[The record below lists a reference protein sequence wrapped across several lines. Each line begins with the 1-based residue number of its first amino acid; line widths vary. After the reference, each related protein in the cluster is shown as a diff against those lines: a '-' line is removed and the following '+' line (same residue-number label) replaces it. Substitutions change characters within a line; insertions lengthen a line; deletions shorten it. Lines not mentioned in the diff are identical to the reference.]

1 MSNVKEK
8 VFVRNA
14 YNYDMDQVSL
24 ETGLKCEDPSLA
36 KQEFKEECDINTIV
50 TRFGLTGEMPEFI
63 TTPLQGDFTE
73 VTDYRS
79 ALHLVME
86 ADAAFM
92 EIPAETRERFGN
104 DPGRFVAFCSDPANA
119 EKIKEMGLG
128 RIERPVEPL
137 VVRVLPDPLATVTNP
152 PLGAAAPSNAT

>member
-1 MSNVKEK
+1 MI
-8 VFVRNA
+8 FLRTP
-14 YNYDMDQVSL
+14 YNYDMDEVSQA
-24 ETGLKCEDPSLA
+24 TGLFCDEPSLA

-50 TRFGLTGEMPEFI
+50 ENFGLTGTMPEAI
-63 TTPLQGDFTE
+63 ISPMSGDFTE

-79 ALHLVME
+79 ALHLIME

-104 DPGRFVAFCSDPANA
+104 DAGRFVAFVSDPANA
-119 EKIKEMGLG
+119 EACKDLGLA

-137 VVRVLPDPLATVTNP
+137 VVRIAPDPLASSQP
-152 PLGAAAPSNAT
+152 AILGAVEPPKAP